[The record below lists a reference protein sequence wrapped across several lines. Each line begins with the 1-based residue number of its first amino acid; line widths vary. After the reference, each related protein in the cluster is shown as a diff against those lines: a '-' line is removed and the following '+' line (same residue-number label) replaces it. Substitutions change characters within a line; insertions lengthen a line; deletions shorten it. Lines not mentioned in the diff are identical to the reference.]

1 MKQNARK
8 IAGTA
13 GLISCCFML
22 AACDPQSTFPIGPQS
37 GAAEPEKQERAAT
50 VTRESAEPRAV
61 AATPAP
67 AVRADLGEVIAV
79 EAIVAE
85 GEASGVGAA
94 VGGVVGGLLGNQIG
108 SGSGRKVATAVGA
121 VGGAVAGHT
130 IEKNR
135 NEHVSG
141 YRISVRMDTGEQR
154 SFTESADTPVR
165 AGDRVRVI
173 DGSLQRT

>member
-1 MKQNARK
+1 MKQTARK

-37 GAAEPEKQERAAT
+37 GAAEPETQERAAKNS
-50 VTRESAEPRAV
+50 RKSAEPRTV

-67 AVRADLGEVIAV
+67 AVRADVGKVIAV
-79 EAIVAE
+79 EPIVAE

-135 NEHVSG
+135 NEHLFG
-141 YRISVRMDTGEQR
+141 YRVSVRMDNGEQR
-154 SFTESADTPVR
+154 SFTENADTPVR

>member
-1 MKQNARK
+1 MKQTARR
-8 IAGTA
+8 IAGSA
-13 GLISCCFML
+13 GLITCCVML

-37 GAAEPEKQERAAT
+37 GAAEPAKQERAASE
-50 VTRESAEPRAV
+50 TRKSGEPRTV
-61 AATPAP
+61 AAKPAP

-79 EAIVAE
+79 EPIVAE

-130 IEKNR
+130 FEKNR
-135 NEHVSG
+135 NEQVSG
-141 YRISVRMDTGEQR
+141 YRVSVRMDNGEQR
-154 SFTESADTPVR
+154 SFTEGADTAVR
-165 AGDRVRVI
+165 AGDRVRVV

>member
-1 MKQNARK
+1 MKQTARK

-22 AACDPQSTFPIGPQS
+22 AACDPQSTFPISPRS
-37 GAAEPEKQERAAT
+37 GAVEPEKQERATT
-50 VTRESAEPRAV
+50 VTRKSDEPRTV

-67 AVRADLGEVIAV
+67 AIRADLGEVIAV
-79 EAIVAE
+79 DPIVAE

-135 NEHVSG
+135 NEHVTG
-141 YRISVRMDTGEQR
+141 YRVSVRMDTGEQR

-173 DGSLQRT
+173 GGNLQRT

>member
-1 MKQNARK
+1 MK
-8 IAGTA
+8 IARPMA
-13 GLISCCFML
+13 ARVGLIACCVML
-22 AACDPQSTFPIGPQS
+22 SACDPQSTFPIGPQS
-37 GAAEPEKQERAAT
+37 GTAQRDKPERAAT
-50 VTRESAEPRAV
+50 DARKSGEARTV
-61 AATPAP
+61 AAKPAP

-79 EAIVAE
+79 EPIVAE
-85 GEASGVGAA
+85 GDASGVGAA

-141 YRISVRMDTGEQR
+141 YRVSVRMDNGEQR
-154 SFTESADTPVR
+154 SFTEGADTAVR
-165 AGDRVRVI
+165 TGDRVRVVE
-173 DGSLQRT
+173 GSLQRV

>member
-1 MKQNARK
+1 KGG
-8 IAGTA
+8 IAV
-13 GLISCCFML
+13 ML

-37 GAAEPEKQERAAT
+37 GGAEPEKQERAAT
-50 VTRESAEPRAV
+50 DTRKSGESRTL
-61 AATPAP
+61 AAKPAP
-67 AVRADLGEVIAV
+67 AVRTDLGEVIAV
-79 EAIVAE
+79 EPILAE

-135 NEHVSG
+135 NEQVSG
-141 YRISVRMDTGEQR
+141 YRVSVRMDTGEQR
-154 SFTESADTPVR
+154 SFTEGADTAVR
-165 AGDRVRVI
+165 AGDRVRVV
-173 DGSLQRT
+173 DGGLQRT